1 MIPVEQKDINEIKK
15 GYQDLG
21 KKKNVDNIIKNI
33 NNISTQEEMFS
44 NFMKYKNE
52 FLSYFNIYQKMDQI
66 LKKYE
71 NNTKFVEILKED
83 HYQKIAKKINLLN
96 EINIIKVYNYI
107 KSNSTDRENEDIGLN
122 VNESQDE
129 DNQIQDQ
136 KMNQELINNQEYL
149 KERDKRIT
157 KNSSNSSTTQRLY

>member
-107 KSNSTDRENEDIGLN
+107 KSNSSDRENEDIGLN